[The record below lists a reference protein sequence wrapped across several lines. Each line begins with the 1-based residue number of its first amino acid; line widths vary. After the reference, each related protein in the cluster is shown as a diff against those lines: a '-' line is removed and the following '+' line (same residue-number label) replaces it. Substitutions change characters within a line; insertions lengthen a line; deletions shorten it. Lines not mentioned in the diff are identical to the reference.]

1 MDLHSRTYDP
11 AIRDRGQR
19 NDFSQMDAESPS
31 LLSVRTVFAAAD
43 HAASKSPDFVAET
56 AFSERLTEYLALQ
69 GSTTF
74 FLQAIS
80 GMTVEVEVLHQYVE
94 KLPDKGDIL
103 RRLSRLYVRHAR
115 NIILVAESAVQLSFL
130 DARQQQT
137 LIARKEGIGKLLDP
151 GNCGLLKKNDIE
163 TVRVHAPS
171 SLHTNLDWAIS
182 RHFALK
188 FKGVHCAE
196 IRELV
201 NNESLER
208 AQ

>member
-1 MDLHSRTYDP
+1 
-11 AIRDRGQR
+11 
-19 NDFSQMDAESPS
+19 MDAHPPS
-31 LLSVRTVFAAAD
+31 LLALQTVLAGAD
-43 HAASKSPDFVAET
+43 GEAPKSSNFVSET

-74 FLQAIS
+74 FLQAVS

-94 KLPDKGDIL
+94 KFPDKGDIL
-103 RRLSRLYVRHAR
+103 RRISRLSVRHAR
-115 NIILVAESAVQLSFL
+115 NIILVAESAIQLSFL

-151 GNCGLLKKNDIE
+151 GNRGLLKKNDIE
-163 TVRVHAPS
+163 TLRVHAPP

-188 FKGVHCAE
+188 FKDVHCAE

>member
-1 MDLHSRTYDP
+1 
-11 AIRDRGQR
+11 
-19 NDFSQMDAESPS
+19 MDAHPP
-31 LLSVRTVFAAAD
+31 LLLAVQTVLEGAD
-43 HAASKSPDFVAET
+43 DTVPKSPHSVSDIV
-56 AFSERLTEYLALQ
+56 FSERLTEYLALQ

-74 FLQAIS
+74 FLQAVS
-80 GMTVEVEVLHQYVE
+80 GMAVEVEVLDQYVE

-103 RRLSRLYVRHAR
+103 HRISRLYVRHAR
-115 NIILVAESAVQLSFL
+115 NIILVAESAIQLSFL

-151 GNCGLLKKNDIE
+151 GNHGLLKKNDIE
-163 TVRVHAPS
+163 TLRVHAPL
-171 SLHTNLDWAIS
+171 SLHTHLDWAIS

-188 FKGVHCAE
+188 FKGVQYAE

>member
-1 MDLHSRTYDP
+1 
-11 AIRDRGQR
+11 
-19 NDFSQMDAESPS
+19 MDAQPPS
-31 LLSVRTVFAAAD
+31 LLAVRTVFAGAD
-43 HAASKSPDFVAET
+43 GAPPKPPGFMAET
-56 AFSERLTEYLALQ
+56 AFSKRLIEYLALQ

-74 FLQAIS
+74 FLQAVS
-80 GMTVEVEVLHQYVE
+80 GMAVEVEVLHQYVE

-115 NIILVAESAVQLSFL
+115 NIILVAESAVELSFL

-137 LIARKEGIGKLLDP
+137 LIARKEGIGKVLDP
-151 GNCGLLKKNDIE
+151 GNRGLLKKNDIE
-163 TVRVHAPS
+163 TLHVRAPP

-182 RHFALK
+182 RHFGLK
-188 FKGVHCAE
+188 FKGIHCAE